1 MPINLKTLKYLLHFL
16 VITNKWQNEKTY
28 TKINY
33 YYEDEIGI
41 RGYKN
46 IYIMANT
53 EVEAVIKLSK
63 YVLKEL
69 NERCNIPRL

>member
-16 VITNKWQNEKTY
+16 VITNRWQNEKAY

-33 YYEDEIGI
+33 YYEDEIGN
-41 RGYKN
+41 RKYKDT
-46 IYIMANT
+46 YIMANT
-53 EVEAVIKLSK
+53 EVEAVIKASE

-69 NERCNIPRL
+69 NGYS